1 MSGQRGTS
9 ARKPPARPSQSPT
22 TMPSPAAAR
31 PAHAG
36 DARHASRAAMAAN
49 ETGRTSCATH
59 TGTPAAMMV
68 PSSRSSIIRSQA
80 PAARII
86 DTAAPTPAAKTPVAS
101 RTRPSGM
108 NVAVARAMSLPSRA
122 ARAAPRKPTQRV
134 KCWTNWIEPGM
145 PPATSGRTTISAS
158 GSTTIAA
165 SARLATACSAPPRA
179 RTTGVGSEAAGVLS
193 VMRLGG
199 LRNHRGADDHHPAM
213 REARRAAGSG
223 RRRRAVADWCR
234 SIPLSA
240 AGPQAV
246 PRLGGAD
253 VQPPTVLF
261 SGRPESGSRAS
272 TAPACSRRQSRFQ
285 RPARKASRAS
295 TAMS

>member
-9 ARKPPARPSQSPT
+9 ARNPPERPSQSPT

-86 DTAAPTPAAKTPVAS
+86 DTAAPTPAANTRVTS
-101 RTRPSGM
+101 RPRPSGM

-134 KCWTNWIEPGM
+134 KCWTNWIDPGM

-179 RTTGVGSEAAGVLS
+179 RTTGAGSEAAGALS
-193 VMRLGG
+193 VMRLGD
-199 LRNHRGADDHHPAM
+199 LRARRGADDHHP
-213 REARRAAGSG
+213 
-223 RRRRAVADWCR
+223 CHT
-234 SIPLSA
+234 P
-240 AGPQAV
+240 
-246 PRLGGAD
+246 GA
-253 VQPPTVLF
+253 
-261 SGRPESGSRAS
+261 SSRGESL
-272 TAPACSRRQSRFQ
+272 FQ